1 MNARER
7 LAELERRTGSSK
19 IQHVSM
25 PGYPFSDVMAIA
37 REALDKNAPLEAEIE
52 RLREALQ
59 FIADQKDKT
68 GNWAVELAKRTLAVE
83 SAGGE

>member
-1 MNARER
+1 MTEHLPAIIRQI
-7 LAELERRTGSSK
+7 GC
-19 IQHVSM
+19 
-25 PGYPFSDVMAIA
+25 PGWTITPGDASFIC
-37 REALDKNAPLEAEIE
+37 EAADEIE

-83 SAGGE
+83 AAGGE

>member
-1 MNARER
+1 M
-7 LAELERRTGSSK
+7 SD
-19 IQHVSM
+19 IQI
-25 PGYPFSDVMAIA
+25 PGDAGTQATAML
-37 REALDKNAPLEAEIE
+37 RQQHRKIE

-83 SAGGE
+83 AAGGE